1 MKTKNKKISR
11 GDVEILYH
19 SKVITDYTDIKDQLK
34 NIKALKMFS
43 RRGVRSNHEIKLQN
57 EQFNI
62 FDEIIDQARREY
74 IYVSGT
80 TLSNKVTCD
89 LCLTGIHNNHVIQN
103 RYNKKKFGIGQEC
116 LKSYTNTD
124 AVKSMKADMYERT
137 RLKKREM
144 LYGLV
149 PQLLMLTEY
158 EESLKKLPL
167 HIPVYLQEPLIKS
180 RKRIKEIEEKI
191 LSLKSADSNTLAEGL
206 NHQIEQ
212 FKSYVDSIE
221 EYNRNEKH
229 NLLAVTHSMYASV
242 NYTSNEKEK
251 EKIQAMLSQGFITL
265 ESIQYINDSAFRTK
279 VIKKLTPTFK
289 KVEVEIFPS
298 KSINGVIIKIMRF
311 DDLKNVEFIMHFSD
325 FMKKYGQY
333 VFMNKVPNVK
343 KEIQYENLI
352 TKCSVGRKQEK
363 ILLLEKINKLLAE
376 KDCPIVM
383 HRCVIQNDW
392 LIFKNTQL
400 NDHFYKLGVDD
411 FISNYQY
418 LIFTDYLPK
427 TFVSVI
433 GKGYLDE
440 RRLTILFDQSDRKER
455 MDIHTFDTKYYSTI
469 K

>member
-19 SKVITDYTDIKDQLK
+19 SKVITDYTDIKDRLK

-43 RRGVRSNHEIKLQN
+43 RRGVRNNHEIKLQN

-62 FDEIIDQARREY
+62 FDEIIDQARGEY
-74 IYVSGT
+74 IYLSGS

-149 PQLLMLTEY
+149 PQLLTLTEY

-167 HIPVYLQEPLIKS
+167 HIPVHLQEPLVKS

-191 LSLKSADSNTLAEGL
+191 LKLKSADSNALAEEL

-212 FKSYVDSIE
+212 FKSYVHSIE
-221 EYNRNEKH
+221 EYNRTEKY
-229 NLLAVTHSMYASV
+229 NFLAVTHSMYASV

-251 EKIQAMLSQGFITL
+251 EKIQTMLNQGFITL

-298 KSINGVIIKIMRF
+298 K
-311 DDLKNVEFIMHFSD
+311 
-325 FMKKYGQY
+325 
-333 VFMNKVPNVK
+333 
-343 KEIQYENLI
+343 IQME
-352 TKCSVGRKQEK
+352 
-363 ILLLEKINKLLAE
+363 
-376 KDCPIVM
+376 
-383 HRCVIQNDW
+383 
-392 LIFKNTQL
+392 
-400 NDHFYKLGVDD
+400 
-411 FISNYQY
+411 
-418 LIFTDYLPK
+418 
-427 TFVSVI
+427 
-433 GKGYLDE
+433 
-440 RRLTILFDQSDRKER
+440 
-455 MDIHTFDTKYYSTI
+455 
-469 K
+469 

>member
-1 MKTKNKKISR
+1 LKTKNKKISR

-34 NIKALKMFS
+34 SIKSLEMFS
-43 RRGVRSNHEIKLQN
+43 KRGVRNTHEIKLQN
-57 EQFNI
+57 EQFSI
-62 FDEIIDQARREY
+62 FDEIIKQARGEY

-137 RLKKREM
+137 RLKKTER
-144 LYGLV
+144 LYELV
-149 PQLLMLTEY
+149 PQLLTLTEY
-158 EESLKKLPL
+158 EERLKKLPL
-167 HIPVYLQEPLIKS
+167 HIPVYLEEPLIKS

-191 LSLKSADSNTLAEGL
+191 LNLKSTVSNTFVEEL

-212 FKSYVDSIE
+212 FKSYVRAIE

-229 NLLAVTHSMYASV
+229 NLLAVTHSMYASI

-251 EKIQAMLSQGFITL
+251 EKIKTILNQGYITL
-265 ESIQYINDSAFRTK
+265 ESIQYINDSSFRTK
-279 VIKKLTPTFK
+279 VIKKLTPTFR
-289 KVEVEIFPS
+289 KVDVEILPS
-298 KSINGVIIKIMRF
+298 KNINGVIIKIMRF
-311 DDLKNVEFIMHFSD
+311 DDLKNIEFIMHFSD

-343 KEIQYENLI
+343 KHIQYENLI
-352 TKCSVGRKQEK
+352 TKCSVDRKQEK
-363 ILLLEKINKLLAE
+363 ILILEKINKLLVE
-376 KDCPIVM
+376 KDCPIIM

-392 LIFKNTQL
+392 LIFKNMRL
-400 NDHFYKLGVDD
+400 NNHFYKFGVND
-411 FISNYQY
+411 FISSYQY
-418 LIFTDYLPK
+418 LIFTDHLPK

-433 GKGYLDE
+433 GRGYLDE

-455 MDIHTFDTKYYSTI
+455 MDIHTFDTK
-469 K
+469 